1 CLGCNLV
8 IEGGSAVRLG
18 DGVWH
23 LECFRCAKCGNHI
36 ETESNSL
43 MLSDNEPIC
52 ANCSYNCRACGEA
65 ITDEAIVTG
74 KDTYHAHCFKCVK
87 CDKRI
92 QDLTY
97 ANTSKGI
104 VCLACHRAR
113 KKHGRA

>member
-1 CLGCNLV
+1 
-8 IEGGSAVRLG
+8 
-18 DGVWH
+18 
-23 LECFRCAKCGNHI
+23 
-36 ETESNSL
+36 

-97 ANTSKGI
+97 ANTSKVSTIGNSQLQAIVIDGI
-104 VCLACHRAR
+104 ILHYILTSPYY
-113 KKHGRA
+113 